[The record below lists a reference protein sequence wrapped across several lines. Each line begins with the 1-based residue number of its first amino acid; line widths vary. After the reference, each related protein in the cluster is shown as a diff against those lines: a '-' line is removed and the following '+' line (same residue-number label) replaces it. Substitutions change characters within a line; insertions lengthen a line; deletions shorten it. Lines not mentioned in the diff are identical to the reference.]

1 LKYFLAQL
9 ALLALLCSAC
19 QQEELP
25 DDDDAADD
33 DDSSSDDDDDDSSDD
48 DDDSAPVD
56 LDWDDDG
63 LPNSFEDSIGTDPTN
78 PDTDGDGF
86 ADGTEW
92 NSYFLPSHPS
102 DFPYVGQYPRGP
114 FDEGYLG
121 EGYEPGQLS
130 STWTHTDQFEQEL
143 ALHRFSGQVVLIY
156 IDYEDAPGAGH
167 IAPQVEQTYQ
177 QYKGQGF
184 VVLNFLVRGFWGPN
198 GYEMPWA
205 ERYINEHELTFPVFE
220 HPAQELS
227 ANYQF
232 SPFVPHWT
240 VLDRNLRIRT
250 PSLSGLTDWPLV
262 LEDIESFLAED
273 TPDFPWPM
281 PQ

>member
-1 LKYFLAQL
+1 MLVDV
-9 ALLALLCSAC
+9 ALRPGHFIAVGSPEASD
-19 QQEELP
+19 QEVEN
-25 DDDDAADD
+25 
-33 DDSSSDDDDDDSSDD
+33 
-48 DDDSAPVD
+48 DSAPAD

-86 ADGTEW
+86 DDGTEW
-92 NSYFLPSHPS
+92 NSYFLPSNPN

-121 EGYEPGQLS
+121 EGYDPGQLS
-130 STWTHTDQFEQEL
+130 STWTHADQFEQEL
-143 ALHRFSGQVVLIY
+143 ALHRFAGQVVLIY

-167 IAPQVEQTYQ
+167 IAPQIEQTYQ

-205 ERYINEHELTFPVFE
+205 ALHQRARADLPSVRAPRTGT
-220 HPAQELS
+220 LS
-227 ANYQF
+227 Q
-232 SPFVPHWT
+232 
-240 VLDRNLRIRT
+240 
-250 PSLSGLTDWPLV
+250 LS
-262 LEDIESFLAED
+262 I
-273 TPDFPWPM
+273 
-281 PQ
+281 